1 MNSADYDLKET
12 ITDNKIRS
20 LWRMMTG
27 YRLIYLFAII
37 TVGLAALM
45 HTATYRILGEY
56 VDNALYEGNPDW
68 LQMAIIVALGVIVA
82 ALLRGFFTYLSG
94 RSAAR
99 TAEGIARR
107 LRNYIYDH
115 LQRLTFTYHDNMQTG
130 ELIQRSTSDVDAI
143 RRLFAEQAIGVGRI
157 TSLFLVN
164 FIALLFLNW
173 QLALISVVII
183 PIVLGVS
190 LYFFVKVGQ
199 AYEYYQEQD
208 ATLSNR
214 LQENLS
220 GVRVVKAFARQEYEK
235 ETFETE
241 NSEKYRRGK
250 KLILMHATFWPI
262 TDILCGFQMLA
273 GFYIG
278 ARMAINGTITPGMYL
293 TYAGLVVMIIWPIR
307 NLGRLITQMSTGM
320 VSMGRVQEIIK
331 EDREPLD
338 QGSYIPEDGL
348 QGEIS
353 FDHVG
358 FAYNEDGKVLHDITF
373 KAEPGQV
380 IALMGS
386 TGSGK
391 TSLVNLLPRFYQYT
405 EGSLQFDG
413 VELNEYPRQWLRRQV
428 GIVQQEP
435 FLFSRTI
442 RDNITYGL
450 NREVSDEEVE
460 EAARAAAI
468 HEVILDFPKGYST
481 LVGERGVTLSGGQK
495 QRITIART
503 LLQNPRILIMDD
515 ATSSVDTETES
526 AIRGALVN
534 LMENR
539 TTFVIAH
546 RVQSVMNA
554 DLILMMDKG
563 YIIQRGTHEELVN
576 QPGMYQQVYQLQA
589 RIESELEQEIATA
602 DKSRNGSNG
611 NGNGRSPA
619 NGKFEEKLKN
629 TIGTN

>member
-1 MNSADYDLKET
+1 MNEANYDLKET
-12 ITDNKIRS
+12 ITDNKLRS

-45 HTATYRILGEY
+45 QTATYVILGDY
-56 VDNALYEGNPDW
+56 VDKALQEGNPDW
-68 LQMAIIVALGVIVA
+68 LQMALIVALGVIGA
-82 ALLRGFFTYLSG
+82 ALLRGLFTYASG

-107 LRNYIYDH
+107 LRNYLYDH

-130 ELIQRSTSDVDAI
+130 ELLQRSTSDVDAI

-157 TSLFLVN
+157 SSLFLVN

-190 LYFFVKVGQ
+190 LYFFVKVGE

-220 GVRVVKAFARQEYEK
+220 GVRVVKAFARQAYEN

-250 KLILMHATFWPI
+250 KLLLMHATFWPI
-262 TDILCGFQMLA
+262 TDVLCGFQMLA
-273 GFYIG
+273 GYYIG
-278 ARMAINGTITPGMYL
+278 ARMAINGTITPGTYL

-320 VSMGRVQEIIK
+320 VSIGRVQDIIQ
-331 EDREPLD
+331 EDREALD
-338 QGSYIPEDGL
+338 QGTFIPKAGL
-348 QGEIS
+348 IGKIK

-358 FAYNEDGKVLHDITF
+358 FAYNEDEKVLHDITF
-373 KAEPGQV
+373 TAEPGQM

-391 TSLVNLLPRFYQYT
+391 TSLVNILPRFYDYD
-405 EGSLQFDG
+405 EGSLQLDG

-450 NREVSDEEVE
+450 DREVSDAEVE

-468 HEVILDFPKGYST
+468 HDVILDFPYGYNT
-481 LVGERGVTLSGGQK
+481 PVGERGVTLSGGQK

-515 ATSSVDTETES
+515 ATSSVDTETEA
-526 AIRGALVN
+526 AIRDALVN
-534 LMENR
+534 LMEDR

-546 RVQSVMNA
+546 RVQSVMQA
-554 DLILMMDKG
+554 DLILMLDKG
-563 YIIQRGTHEELVN
+563 YIIQRGTHDELVN

-589 RIESELEQEIATA
+589 RIESELEDEIASV
-602 DKSRNGSNG
+602 DSSSNG
-611 NGNGRSPA
+611 NNGSHANGR
-619 NGKFEEKLKN
+619 FDEEVKQ
-629 TIGTN
+629 TI